1 MKVNKY
7 FIVSA
12 LSLAILGASV
22 MGVAAYQG
30 DYTVKGPE
38 TSTERHEVMEVAFEN
53 NDYAA
58 WKELMGDRGRV
69 TEVITEENFAK
80 FAEAHRLAEAGDYQ
94 GADAIRAELGL
105 RTRDG
110 KAMGEGFQGRGMGRG
125 QGQGQNRANCDCQK

>member
-7 FIVSA
+7 IVISA
-12 LSLAILGASV
+12 LSIAMLGVSV

-38 TSTERHEVMEVAFEN
+38 TSPERHTAMEKAFDN
-53 NDYAA
+53 NDYQA

-69 TEVITEENFAK
+69 TEVITEANFTK
-80 FAEAHRLAEAGDYQ
+80 FAEAHRLAEAGDYA

-105 RTRDG
+105 RTRN
-110 KAMGEGFQGRGMGRG
+110 GEKTGNAFKGRGMNK
-125 QGQGQNRANCDCQK
+125 GQGQNRANCDCQK

>member
-7 FIVSA
+7 IVIPA
-12 LSLAILGASV
+12 LSIAILGASV

-38 TSTERHEVMEVAFEN
+38 TSTERHEAMEVAFAN

-80 FAEAHRLAEAGDYQ
+80 FAEAHRLAEAGDYE

-105 RTRDG
+105 RTRN
-110 KAMGEGFQGRGMGRG
+110 GEKTGNAFKGRGMNK
-125 QGQGQNRANCDCQK
+125 GQGQNRANCDCQK

>member
-7 FIVSA
+7 IVIPA
-12 LSLAILGASV
+12 LSIAILGASV

-38 TSTERHEVMEVAFEN
+38 TSPERHEAMEVAFEN
-53 NDYAA
+53 NDYGA

-80 FAEAHRLAEAGDYQ
+80 FAEAHRLAEAGDYE

-105 RTRDG
+105 RTRN
-110 KAMGEGFQGRGMGRG
+110 GEKTGNAFKGRGMNK
-125 QGQGQNRANCDCQK
+125 GQGQNRANCDCQK